1 MSFLARFVRQAPSVD
16 SKSEVFAYANPSV
29 NQPSH
34 VQKTTN
40 SQRPDRL
47 RDSPEHYQLCN
58 NPHEPHKLDKTTHR
72 KSLVRRSDSGYQ
84 SVCEEINGKQ
94 YDTLSQELQYIDETY
109 YPAMG
114 LWDQPAMDTSFDS
127 LEIDADTLNEQQDID
142 DQQKK
147 FGWTKVS
154 FRHIEIELSRYG
166 AIQRIGAVDRSI
178 VRLSPNIGS
187 LWPALTQIHL

>member
-1 MSFLARFVRQAPSVD
+1 MSFLARFVRQVPNVD
-16 SKSEVFAYANPSV
+16 SKSEVFAFANPSG
-29 NQPSH
+29 NEPSH
-34 VQKTTN
+34 VQKTTT

-47 RDSPEHYQLCN
+47 LESPEHYQLYN
-58 NPHEPHKLDKTTHR
+58 YNHQPHKFDKQNHR
-72 KSLVRRSDSGYQ
+72 NSLFRRSDSGYQ
-84 SVCEEINGKQ
+84 SVCEETNTNQ
-94 YDTLSQELQYIDETY
+94 SDNLSQELQYIDETY
-109 YPAMG
+109 YRSLK
-114 LWDQPAMDTSFDS
+114 LWDQQAMDTS
-127 LEIDADTLNEQQDID
+127 LEMDDDTMNEQQEID

-154 FRHIEIELSRYG
+154 FRDIEIDLSRYG